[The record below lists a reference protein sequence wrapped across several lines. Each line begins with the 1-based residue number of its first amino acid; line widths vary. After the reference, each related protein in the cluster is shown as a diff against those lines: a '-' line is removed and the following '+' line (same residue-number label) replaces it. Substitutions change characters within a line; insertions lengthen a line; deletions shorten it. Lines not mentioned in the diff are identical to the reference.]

1 MQERILGHLDQ
12 VQDILALGSASRAA
26 QAAVAHAS
34 WTGVHC
40 LRWAGIAQSPPIL
53 DTGSAAVLPAS
64 PQAYN
69 QNVAKEAEDGHSNG
83 ADGLSVPDIDGATS
97 ACRMYCGGPL
107 PDTVLPMLPATLYA
121 LLAAR

>member
-12 VQDILALGSASRAA
+12 LQDILALGSSSRAA

-53 DTGSAAVLPAS
+53 DTGSAAALPAS

-69 QNVAKEAEDGHSNG
+69 QDVAKEAEDGHSHE
-83 ADGLSVPDIDGATS
+83 LMV
-97 ACRMYCGGPL
+97 
-107 PDTVLPMLPATLYA
+107 
-121 LLAAR
+121 